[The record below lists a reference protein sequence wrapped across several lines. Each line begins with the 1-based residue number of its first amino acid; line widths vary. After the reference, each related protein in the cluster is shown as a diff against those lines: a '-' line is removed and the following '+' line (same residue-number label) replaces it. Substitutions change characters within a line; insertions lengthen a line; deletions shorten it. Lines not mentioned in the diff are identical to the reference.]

1 MTRTARWIVGVAAL
15 AMSAAYA
22 LPLWSIGLVAPQY
35 PEGLGMLIRINT
47 IGGFKDGDLQS
58 INGLNHYIG
67 MKEIVPDS
75 IPELKWMPV
84 ILGVLILTG
93 LAVAWIGR
101 RGLFFTWAVVLGLVF
116 AGGLADYAKW
126 GYEYGHD
133 LDPKAIIRV
142 EGMSYQP
149 PIIGSKQLLNF
160 RATSWPASGGWV
172 LIAAALAVAGVMAST
187 LRRRSRPDPVPG
199 ARSAAALAATA
210 LVASVLGCAPAG
222 PRPIALNEDTC
233 TQCRMTIVDARF
245 GGEAITK
252 NGRTMT
258 FDSIECLVSWART
271 APAGT
276 VKSIHVI
283 DLQHPGTFVPAETA
297 GFLRGALINSPMA
310 GGIAA
315 FGSQDAAEQQ
325 RAMLGGTVARWSDL
339 LADTKADPHI
349 ASAVSGARR

>member
-15 AMSAAYA
+15 AMSAAYV
-22 LPLWSIGLVAPQY
+22 LPLWSIGLIAPQY
-35 PEGLGMLIRINT
+35 PEGLGMLIWINT
-47 IGGFKDGDLQS
+47 IGGFKENDLNS

-84 ILGVLILTG
+84 ILGVLIVTG

-101 RGLFFTWAVVLGLVF
+101 RGPFYTWAVALGLVF
-116 AGGLADYAKW
+116 VAGLADYAKW

-142 EGMSYQP
+142 DGMSYQP

-172 LIAAALAVAGVMAST
+172 LVASALAVAGVMVST
-187 LRRRSRPDPVPG
+187 LRRRSAPATLASRE
-199 ARSAAALAATA
+199 SATALAATA
-210 LVASVLGCAPAG
+210 LIVGVLGCAPDG
-222 PRPIALNEDTC
+222 PRAIALNEDAC

-245 GGEAITK
+245 GGQAITK

-258 FDSIECLVSWART
+258 FDSIECLANWART

-276 VKSIHVI
+276 AKAIYVI
-283 DLQHPGTFVPAETA
+283 DLQRPGTFVPAESA
-297 GFLRGALINSPMA
+297 GFLRGALIKSPMA

-315 FGSQDAAEQQ
+315 FASQEAAEQQ
-325 RAMLGGTVARWSDL
+325 RAMLGGSLVGWSDL
-339 LADTKADPHI
+339 LADTTADIHN
-349 ASAVSGARR
+349 AGTRQ

>member
-15 AMSAAYA
+15 AMSAAYV
-22 LPLWSIGLVAPQY
+22 LPLWSIGLIAPQY
-35 PEGLGMLIRINT
+35 PEGLGMLIWINT
-47 IGGFKDGDLQS
+47 IGGFKENDLNS

-84 ILGVLILTG
+84 ILGVLIVTG

-101 RGLFFTWAVVLGLVF
+101 RGPFYTWAVALGLVF
-116 AGGLADYAKW
+116 VAGLADYAKW

-142 EGMSYQP
+142 DGMSYQP
-149 PIIGSKQLLNF
+149 PIVGSKQLLNF

-172 LIAAALAVAGVMAST
+172 LVAAALAVAGVMTST
-187 LRRRSRPDPVPG
+187 LRRRSQPAQATG
-199 ARSAAALAATA
+199 KAGNAALAATA
-210 LVASVLGCAPAG
+210 LVGFLASCAPAG
-222 PRPIALNEDTC
+222 PRAIALNEDAC

-245 GGEAITK
+245 GGEAITT

-258 FDSIECLVSWART
+258 FDSVECLVNWART

-276 VKSIHVI
+276 AKNIYVI
-283 DLQHPGTFVPAETA
+283 DLQHPGTFVPAESA

-315 FGSQDAAEQQ
+315 FASQDAAEQQ
-325 RAMLGGTVARWSDL
+325 RTMLGGTVVRWSDL
-339 LADTKADPHI
+339 LADTARASHI
-349 ASAVSGARR
+349 AHAQQ